1 MKEAVGD
8 QAQVMGFIPDAE
20 PGFVAATLAGFDGG
34 GYRLTGR
41 ALRLEGQGILTW
53 KREPGSERSVD
64 SNSITESMSQ
74 AARTALEARG
84 EPARYALPHVAAF
97 SALAAE
103 RLLAGVRPSETR
115 SALGVVGEQL
125 DKVLSERQLFVHVG
139 RGLEPESGRYW
150 LADDSLVEES
160 LADRIEDKVLAELR
174 SNDGIT
180 AVEIDTRLCEQL
192 PGLLTPDR
200 RLLMATLR
208 SYAQTDPEDKLWRL
222 RSEDR
227 PESRKADVA
236 EILGLLISLGTQL
249 GYEVSGT
256 DAIEW
261 RDDSDQSSLLFRVDE
276 TAKLGSV
283 MRGHARSSAE
293 IEAIVIPGGR
303 GALVAEKA
311 RRDIRLQAWLESGL
325 HIIKYRHVRRL
336 SEDTTLNRENLFERL
351 ALDPPGQEDPQLPL
365 L

>member
-1 MKEAVGD
+1 
-8 QAQVMGFIPDAE
+8 MGFMPDAE
-20 PGFVAATLAGFDGG
+20 PGFMAAALAGFDGG

-53 KREPGSERSVD
+53 KREPSSGRSVD
-64 SNSITESMSQ
+64 PNSITETMSQ
-74 AARTALEARG
+74 AARKALEARG

-97 SALAAE
+97 SALARE

-115 SALGVVGEQL
+115 SALGVVTEQL
-125 DKVLSERQLFVHVG
+125 DKVLSDRQQFVHVG

-150 LADDSLVEES
+150 LADDSRVEES
-160 LADRIEDKVLAELR
+160 LADRVEDKVLAELR
-174 SNDGIT
+174 STDGVT
-180 AVEIDTRLCEQL
+180 AVEIDIRMCEQL

-208 SYAQTDPEDKLWRL
+208 SYAQTDLEDKLWRL
-222 RSEDR
+222 RSEDQ
-227 PESRKADVA
+227 PESRKADVE
-236 EILGLLISLGTQL
+236 EILRLLKSLGAQL
-249 GYEVSGT
+249 GYEVLGT

-293 IEAIVIPGGR
+293 IEAIVLPGGR

-336 SEDTTLNRENLFERL
+336 SEDTTLNRANLFERL